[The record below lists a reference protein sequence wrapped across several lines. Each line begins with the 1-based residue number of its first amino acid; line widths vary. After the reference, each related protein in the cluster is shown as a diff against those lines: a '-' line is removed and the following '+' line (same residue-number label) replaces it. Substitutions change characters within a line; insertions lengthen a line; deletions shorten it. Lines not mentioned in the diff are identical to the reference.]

1 MERRAS
7 SAASGGGTSPLRPS
21 KSGKGARD
29 CDKPSVQSHI
39 SLDNLP
45 AVAVTLAPL
54 HSATLPLPSHD
65 ARPPPRSASSATLAA
80 SLVPSSQPP
89 SSPLTVSDGSNECLP
104 LPTETDSGRVEYK
117 WKLLNKSKARITQL
131 TSQMKYRMH
140 EGGGSCLYELG
151 VLDNGYPEGLTEAE
165 MDETLGTV
173 RDMARELRAE
183 VRVIKTAKGK
193 RGQVAEVEVREGS
206 RSSVVDVR
214 VAVIGNEQSGK
225 STLVG
230 VLCSGRMDNGRGSAR
245 MNVFRHRH
253 EVESGH
259 TSSLSSQLLGFDEA
273 GRVINTAGS
282 SPSPSSFSSHSWS
295 GITDR
300 ASKVI
305 TFSDLV
311 GHESGAKVTTSA
323 LLADAVDYA
332 LIVISAQEGLTAMDR
347 EYLGMCEGLGI
358 RMVVVLSKVDLV
370 TETRVAAVVSDVEEL
385 LAGLAA
391 ADGEVKALKVVATE
405 DGIAGAVR
413 SDAVVP
419 LFTVSSVTGQHIDL
433 FSSFLFTLP
442 PPRNWTAEE
451 VLPACFSIDSI
462 YSVDDTSIVGGLLV
476 SGHLLCPQRLL
487 LGPLGKEGRF
497 APVTVTS
504 MHVRRRDVR
513 RVEAGQSASLGLD
526 LGEEITHSQLRRG
539 LILCDEKADGMQSS
553 CYVFDA
559 VIALSSPPDPLHL
572 HYQPILYMTNIRQSA
587 MLLSMRPLQ
596 PTAIGEDSNGST
608 TTAPTAPVEYEMRFR
623 WRYYPEHVQ
632 VGYRVVLREG
642 PCRGIGRVT
651 RIYDSGHDGEEKQ
664 AEDAMDG
671 GSPLPRRKRER
682 GGRRQQQHSQQ
693 SQAQRSSQQL
703 DTPLD
708 SPLSNDGASP
718 FALQAMPG
726 SILPH
731 SASLPELPPP
741 SAATDGRSMAAERQ
755 AALYPALLRTLSPT
769 LQQAIGNTVNGGEE
783 HEIAVV
789 TSNGSH
795 AGENGLNSS
804 STSLV
809 LPNGNASL
817 VKR

>member
-1 MERRAS
+1 MATV
-7 SAASGGGTSPLRPS
+7 GGTSPLRS
-21 KSGKGARD
+21 KSSKGARD

-45 AVAVTLAPL
+45 AAAVTFIPQ
-54 HSATLPLPSHD
+54 HSATLPLPTFD
-65 ARPPPRSASSATLAA
+65 VKPPSRSASSSPLPAQSPILQ
-80 SLVPSSQPP
+80 QPP
-89 SSPLTVSDGSNECLP
+89 SSPLTVSNNECLP

-165 MDETLGTV
+165 MEETLGTV
-173 RDMARELRAE
+173 RDMARELGAE
-183 VRVIKTAKGK
+183 LRVVKTAKGK

-214 VAVIGNEQSGK
+214 VAVIGNGQSGK

-253 EVESGH
+253 EVESGQ

-273 GRVINTAGS
+273 GRVINMAGS

-332 LIVISAQEGLTAMDR
+332 LIVVSAQEGLTAMDR
-347 EYLGMCEGLGI
+347 EYIAICDGLLI

-370 TETRVAAVVSDVEEL
+370 DGTRIAAVIGELKEL
-385 LAGLAA
+385 LSGLPV
-391 ADGEVKALKVVATE
+391 ADGETKVLKVVAVE
-405 DGIAGAVR
+405 DDIAGAVR
-413 SDAVVP
+413 SAAVVP
-419 LFTVSSVTGQHIDL
+419 LLTLSSVTGLHIDL

-451 VLPACFSIDSI
+451 GQPACFSIDSI

-487 LGPLGKEGRF
+487 LGPMGKEGRF
-497 APVTVTS
+497 VPVTVTS

-526 LGEEITHSQLRRG
+526 LADEITHSQLRRG

-587 MLLSMRPLQ
+587 MLLSMRLLQ
-596 PTAIGEDSNGST
+596 PTAAGEEDNGSG
-608 TTAPTAPVEYEMRFR
+608 TAPSAAPVEYEMRFR

-651 RIYDSGHDGEEKQ
+651 RIYDKGHEGDEKQ
-664 AEDAMDG
+664 VEDVMNG

-682 GGRRQQQHSQQ
+682 GSRRQQQQTQQ
-693 SQAQRSSQQL
+693 QRSTQTVG
-703 DTPLD
+703 TPTALE
-708 SPLSNDGASP
+708 SPLSSDPASP
-718 FALQAMPG
+718 FALHSIPG
-726 SILPH
+726 SLLPH

-741 SAATDGRSMAAERQ
+741 PSATDGRSMAEERQ
-755 AALYPALLRTLSPT
+755 TTLNPSLLRTLSPT
-769 LQQAIGNTVNGGEE
+769 LQQAIGNTVYGTDE
-783 HEIAVV
+783 HERAATRVEMRHRAQNGVEGANDVV
-789 TSNGSH
+789 GVVDR
-795 AGENGLNSS
+795 EDIDI
-804 STSLV
+804 
-809 LPNGNASL
+809 
-817 VKR
+817 VKRRA

>member
-1 MERRAS
+1 MQGRAS
-7 SAASGGGTSPLRPS
+7 SAANGVSTSPVRS

-45 AVAVTLAPL
+45 AAAVTFVPQYAVTVPIP
-54 HSATLPLPSHD
+54 ATYD
-65 ARPPPRSASSATLAA
+65 VKPPPRSASSVTLTT
-80 SLVPSSQPP
+80 LPLQPP
-89 SSPLTVSDGSNECLP
+89 PTSPLTVSHGSNECLP

-165 MDETLGTV
+165 MNETLGTV
-173 RDMARELRAE
+173 RDMARELGAE
-183 VRVIKTAKGK
+183 VRVVKTAKGK

-214 VAVIGNEQSGK
+214 VAVIGNGQSGK

-253 EVESGH
+253 EVETGH

-273 GRVINTAGS
+273 GRVINMAGS

-332 LIVISAQEGLTAMDR
+332 LIVVSALEGLTAMDR
-347 EYLGMCEGLGI
+347 EYIGMCEGLGI
-358 RMVVVLSKVDLV
+358 RMVVGMSKVDLV
-370 TETRVAAVVSDVEEL
+370 DETRVAAVIAEVEEL
-385 LAGLAA
+385 LSGLAA
-391 ADGEVKALKVVATE
+391 MDGVMKVLKVVATE
-405 DGIAGAVR
+405 DDIAGAVR
-413 SDAVVP
+413 SAAVVP
-419 LFTVSSVTGQHIDL
+419 LFTLSSVNGQHIDL

-451 VLPACFSIDSI
+451 VLPASFSIDSV

-504 MHVRRRDVR
+504 MHIRRRDVR

-526 LGEEITHSQLRRG
+526 LADEITHSQLRRG

-587 MLLSMRPLQ
+587 MLLSIRLLQ
-596 PTAIGEDSNGST
+596 PTTAGEDSNGHA
-608 TTAPTAPVEYEMRFR
+608 TTAPITPAEYEMRFR

-651 RIYDSGHDGEEKQ
+651 RIYDSGHEGEEKQ
-664 AEDAMDG
+664 TEDATDG
-671 GSPLPRRKRER
+671 GSPLLKRKRER
-682 GGRRQQQHSQQ
+682 GGRRQQQQPSQPLRN
-693 SQAQRSSQQL
+693 SQTL
-703 DTPLD
+703 GTPTALD
-708 SPLSNDGASP
+708 SPPSADPASP
-718 FALQAMPG
+718 FALHSVPA
-726 SILPH
+726 STLPH
-731 SASLPELPPP
+731 SASLPQLPPSS
-741 SAATDGRSMAAERQ
+741 SAMDGRSMAVERQ
-755 AALYPALLRTLSPT
+755 AAVHPSLLRTLSPT
-769 LQQAIGNTVNGGEE
+769 LQQAIGNTANGAAGHHNDADGVNVE
-783 HEIAVV
+783 HI
-789 TSNGSH
+789 
-795 AGENGLNSS
+795 GENGGRILEDVAE
-804 STSLV
+804 LEH
-809 LPNGNASL
+809 

>member
-1 MERRAS
+1 M
-7 SAASGGGTSPLRPS
+7 
-21 KSGKGARD
+21 
-29 CDKPSVQSHI
+29 SH
-39 SLDNLP
+39 
-45 AVAVTLAPL
+45 
-54 HSATLPLPSHD
+54 
-65 ARPPPRSASSATLAA
+65 
-80 SLVPSSQPP
+80 
-89 SSPLTVSDGSNECLP
+89 GSNECLP

-173 RDMARELRAE
+173 RDMARELGAE
-183 VRVIKTAKGK
+183 VRVVKTAKGK

-214 VAVIGNEQSGK
+214 VAVIGNGQSGK

-253 EVESGH
+253 EVETGH

-273 GRVINTAGS
+273 GRVINMAGS

-332 LIVISAQEGLTAMDR
+332 LIVVSAQEGLTAMDR

-358 RMVVVLSKVDLV
+358 RMVIVLSKVDLV
-370 TETRVAAVVSDVEEL
+370 HETRVSAVIDEVNEL
-385 LAGLAA
+385 LATLPV
-391 ADGEVKALKVVATE
+391 ADGEMKRLKVVAAEE
-405 DGIAGAVR
+405 DIAGAVR
-413 SDAVVP
+413 SSAVVP
-419 LFTVSSVTGQHIDL
+419 LFTLSSVTGQHVDL

-451 VLPACFSIDSI
+451 LLPACFSIDSI

-487 LGPLGKEGRF
+487 LGPLGKDGRF
-497 APVTVTS
+497 VPVTVAS

-526 LGEEITHSQLRRG
+526 FGDEITHAQLRRG

-553 CYVFDA
+553 CDVFDA

-596 PTAIGEDSNGST
+596 PTTAGEEANGTASNTAST
-608 TTAPTAPVEYEMRFR
+608 TPVEYEMRFR

-651 RIYDSGHDGEEKQ
+651 RIYDIGHEGEEKQ
-664 AEDAMDG
+664 AEEVIEG
-671 GSPLPRRKRER
+671 GSPLPKRKRER
-682 GGRRQQQHSQQ
+682 GSRRHQQPPHTQP
-693 SQAQRSSQQL
+693 QRSSQTL
-703 DTPLD
+703 GTPTALD
-708 SPLSNDGASP
+708 SPLSTDPASP
-718 FALQAMPG
+718 FALHSMPAAT
-726 SILPH
+726 LPH

-741 SAATDGRSMAAERQ
+741 SASAATDGRSMAGERQ
-755 AALYPALLRTLSPT
+755 VAVNPSLLRTLSPT
-769 LQQAIGNTVNGGEE
+769 LQQAIGNSGKGVGARDEGDVSVELRHIAVDGGVVLNGFSNGGDGQR
-783 HEIAVV
+783 I
-789 TSNGSH
+789 
-795 AGENGLNSS
+795 
-804 STSLV
+804 
-809 LPNGNASL
+809 PDD